1 MSQKNSIL
9 LTLSQIAIGAVIT
22 VAGSMVYLLIFNKFI
37 WQVLINDRIT
47 HGFWVGLLLLISI
60 GCAYGVMV
68 VGVTEGIRFV
78 GRNFGINVPF
88 KPVCSGAFLGA
99 PAIVGLLALQ
109 NVPLPWDSW
118 EIFGTQNIVLNLII
132 PVFQTVAAL
141 LSLPVRAWVTLGF
154 PVLTLYVI
162 AIPIGA
168 ILGCRLSS
176 IDDAEVNVQE
186 T

>member
-9 LTLSQIAIGAVIT
+9 LTLIQIAVGCVIT
-22 VAGSMVYLLIFNKFI
+22 LIGGMVYLLIFNKLI
-37 WQVLINDRIT
+37 WQLLINERIT

-60 GCAYGVMV
+60 AFSYGVIV

-78 GRNFGINVPF
+78 GRYFGINIPF

-99 PAIVGLLALQ
+99 PAIVGLLALR
-109 NVPLPWDSW
+109 NIPWDD
-118 EIFGTQNIVLNLII
+118 IFETHNIIRNLLISLFEVI
-132 PVFQTVAAL
+132 AYI
-141 LSLPVRAWVTLGF
+141 LSLPVRVWLLLGL
-154 PVLTLYVI
+154 PVVILYVL

-168 ILGCRLSS
+168 ILGYKLSNM
-176 IDDAEVNVQE
+176 DDVEVNPQE